1 MNDIPITITG
11 IAVTDAREIPTKTGA
26 VGASFRLASN
36 SRKFNKATNTWV
48 DGDTSYVNI
57 NCWRTLAANVLES
70 VHRGDPVVVAG
81 RMRVREWSTGEKSG
95 TSVEIDATSVGH
107 DLSRGV
113 TTFAKLNR
121 ELTTD
126 PGIDAWSRT
135 SGDELIDLA
144 REARV
149 PIELMDPE
157 VVAAETANVSRGR
170 KSA

>member
-11 IAVTDAREIPTKTGA
+11 VAVTDAREIPTKTGA
-26 VGASFRLASN
+26 IGASFRLASN
-36 SRKFNKATNTWV
+36 SRRFNKATNTWV

-57 NCWRTLAANVLES
+57 NCWRTLASNVLEC
-70 VHRGDPVVVAG
+70 VHRGDPVVVTG

-107 DLSRGV
+107 DLARGV

-121 ELTTD
+121 ESTNEV
-126 PGIDAWSRT
+126 GRDAWSV
-135 SGDELIDLA
+135 GVADDLVELA
-144 REARV
+144 HQAQV
-149 PIELMDPE
+149 PVELMDPE
-157 VVAAETANVSRGR
+157 VMAADAATASRGR